1 MSRRYEKHTSVYKT
15 LNVWIDVT
23 ANPLST
29 TSFLGM
35 KPFEFN
41 RYLVDLS
48 KTFLILSYCVYMIH
62 SGNNKVLHAMNICLL
77 FS

>member
-48 KTFLILSYCVYMIH
+48 KTFLILSYCLYD
-62 SGNNKVLHAMNICLL
+62 SLRK
-77 FS
+77 